1 MSWEENKA
9 LIYGFTKAC
18 SASTEDQIRRI
29 RDAYDPA
36 AELEKEI
43 RSGFSQV
50 LASEYIEH
58 GPRSDM
64 PFEELIQGMVWLRT
78 AFPDLTYRAEDIID
92 SGDKIV
98 VRYSAHG
105 THLGQFMDVPPS
117 NKEIEINGIY
127 IARVEGGKIAE
138 GWYASSF
145 FSAKEIFE
153 QLRLLLLATN

>member
-1 MSWEENKA
+1 MSLEKNRT
-9 LIYGFTKAC
+9 LVDGFLKAC
-18 SASTEDQIRRI
+18 SVATGDPMRRI
-29 RDAYDPA
+29 RDARDPA

-58 GPRSDM
+58 GPRSDL

-78 AFPDLTYRAEDIID
+78 AFPDLTYRAEDIIE

-127 IARVEGGKIAE
+127 IARVAGGKIAE
-138 GWYASSF
+138 GWYASSI

-153 QLRLLLLATN
+153 QLRIFLLAKN